1 MDMLQHLNA
10 AMAWMEENLCAEF
23 RLEEA
28 ARVACLSEDSFARFF
43 SYMTGMS
50 LKEYVR
56 RRRLSR
62 AAEELQRGESKVID
76 VAMEYGYASA
86 DAFSRAFFRQ
96 HGITPSQ
103 CKKGEGSLKIYP
115 PVSFHISI
123 KGANEMDFRLV
134 NMEGMHVYGLSK
146 AQVPGES
153 REAVRHSMWDEKE
166 ENVPGR
172 ICAGQW
178 NMPGNTA
185 YDGVWYGLW
194 REGRYM
200 IGRSADDA
208 QGDGLEQQEIP
219 AGMYAV
225 FITKKGENAWEAI
238 PALWTE
244 IFDSWLPSSGYRLR
258 SGDVVEAYH
267 LWTDH
272 DRRKKER
279 YYEIR
284 IPVEKK

>member
-10 AMAWMEENLCAEF
+10 AMTYIEENLCAEF
-23 RLEEA
+23 DLNEV
-28 ARVACLSEDSFARFF
+28 ARMACLSENSFARFF

-62 AAEELQRGESKVID
+62 AAEGLQRGEGKVID
-76 VAMEYGYASA
+76 VAMEYGYGSV

-115 PVSFHISI
+115 PVSFHILV
-123 KGANEMDFRLV
+123 KGAREMDFRLE
-134 NMEGMHVYGLSK
+134 NMVGMNVYGLSK
-146 AQVPGES
+146 SRKPEES
-153 REAVRHSMWDEKE
+153 REAVRHSLWDEKE

-178 NMPGNTA
+178 NQPGNTA

-194 REGRYM
+194 RDGRYM
-200 IGRSADDA
+200 IGRLAEDT

-219 AGMYAV
+219 AGTYAV
-225 FITKKGENAWEAI
+225 FRTKKGENAWEAI

-244 IFDSWLPSSGYRLR
+244 IFDSWLPSSDYRLR
-258 SGDVVEAYH
+258 NGDVVEVYH